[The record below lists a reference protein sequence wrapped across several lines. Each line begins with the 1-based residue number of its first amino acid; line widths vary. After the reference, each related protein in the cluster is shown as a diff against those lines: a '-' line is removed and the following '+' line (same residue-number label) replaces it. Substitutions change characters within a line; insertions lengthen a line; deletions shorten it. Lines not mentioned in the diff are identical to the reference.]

1 MSDYTLIVPDE
12 MVDAARQIAEATSQP
27 IEQVLLHRLKT
38 ALPIPLLPPEEETE
52 LDALPHL
59 SDEALWLIA
68 KEQFSDEIK
77 TRMDELMD
85 WNTQGTLTG
94 ELRQELETF
103 VERGERMMVR
113 KAEAAF
119 LLTKRGYA
127 VDSKALAS

>member
-12 MVDAARQIAEATSQP
+12 MVDAARLIAEATSQP

-38 ALPIPLLPPEEETE
+38 ALPIPLLPPEEEAE